1 MAYERVNWENLP
13 SSKTPVNADN
23 LNKMD
28 EGIANAVEKSDLLNL
43 IYPVG
48 SIYMSVN
55 STNPTT
61 LFGGTWTRIANGRT
75 LIGVDENN
83 SNFNSTKKTGGS
95 FSHNHTNPSTGSHI
109 LTLNEMP
116 SRLIARINL
125 TNSTDQQHD
134 NTYTTGDGWKNIC
147 LEDAVNTK
155 NISQV
160 GLGHTHTMG
169 NTGTTTTIPQY
180 FTCYIWQRTA

>member
-13 SSKTPVNADN
+13 SKNTPVNADN

-55 STNPTT
+55 STNPST
-61 LFGGTWTRIANGRT
+61 LFGGTWRRIANGRT

-83 SNFNSTKKTGGS
+83 GNFNSAKKTGGS
-95 FSHNHTNPSTGSHI
+95 FSHNHTNPSTGSHV

-116 SRLIARINL
+116 DRLMARINL
-125 TNSTDQQHD
+125 QNSTINQNE
-134 NTYTTGDGWKNIC
+134 NTFSQASGWKNIC
-147 LEDAVNTK
+147 LADAVDSK
-155 NISQV
+155 NISKV